1 MIGLSVHVDQYAYVF
16 MLLLSLLI
24 QEKLVFATVLDSASG
39 LTPSLVDGDGDNSRV
54 IQPKLSSTAKP
65 VRSADISN
73 DVVRTLSVLE
83 SGLRSTWEAS
93 VRCLVEAF
101 PVYCPQ
107 SPPACSL
114 AAFEAL
120 FGTSSSKA

>member
-39 LTPSLVDGDGDNSRV
+39 LTLSLADGDGGNSQI

-93 VRCLVEAF
+93 VRCLVEF

-120 FGTSSSKA
+120 FGASSSKA

>member
-1 MIGLSVHVDQYAYVF
+1 MIGLSVHVDQYVYVF
-16 MLLLSLLI
+16 MLSLSLLI
-24 QEKLVFATVLDSASG
+24 QEKLVFATVLDNASG
-39 LTPSLVDGDGDNSRV
+39 LTPSSDGDGGNSRV
-54 IQPKLSSTAKP
+54 IQPNLSSTAKP
-65 VRSADISN
+65 IRSADSSN
-73 DVVRTLSVLE
+73 DVVRTLSALE